1 MSDSAPELQWI
12 DADGYQLALDGGE
25 IRCRNARGKPLKT
38 VPAKARK
45 TGAFDTLSATREL
58 LVRHDERCRSTV
70 LGWFLNGGE
79 VPLALIAAVWEDNA
93 WRHWLAGL
101 LIHSGTVTGLLHD
114 VDDRGL
120 HLVGPDGTIT
130 TLAVTGTG
138 TLNFPHPAEIPG
150 IAVWRELAVG
160 SGIHQ
165 NTEQLF
171 RETHP
176 RPGDEETLR
185 ASLGAYADGTYEET
199 SELLERARDAGF
211 VAGLDGI
218 RVTVRESGELTTAV
232 LELRTYGPDDGVD
245 LDHLY
250 FERDGRTISPEYVG
264 PVAYSEAIRMAE
276 YIHAGSTPETESDGW

>member
-1 MSDSAPELQWI
+1 MSDSAPELQWM

-38 VPAKARK
+38 IPAKARK
-45 TGAFDTLSATREL
+45 TEAFDTLSATREL
-58 LVRHDERCRSTV
+58 FVGHEERCRSTV

-93 WRHWLAGL
+93 WRHWLSDL

-114 VDDRGL
+114 VDERGL
-120 HLVGPDGTIT
+120 HLIGPDGGTV

-138 TLNFPHPAEIPG
+138 TLNFPHPAETPG
-150 IAVWRELAVG
+150 IAAWRELAVG

-171 RETHP
+171 REIHP
-176 RPGDEETLR
+176 RPGDGETLR
-185 ASLGAYADGTYEET
+185 ASLGAYADGSYGET
-199 SELLERARDAGF
+199 SELLERAREAGF
-211 VAGLDGI
+211 VAGLDGV
-218 RVTVRESGELTTAV
+218 RVTVREADELTTAV
-232 LELRTYGPDDGVD
+232 LEFRTDGPDDGAD

-250 FERDGRTISPEYVG
+250 CERDGRVISPEYVG
-264 PVAYSEAIRMAE
+264 SVAYSEAIRMAE